1 MISSPYILLSRISPN
16 DPTSAKGAVA
26 AIAGKPMQI
35 DSAGGA
41 SLHLHDDNTTFRQ
54 ANVTLG
60 KIYFLAREVIDATEQ
75 PLENLEFGNPDVNPA
90 LINDPVAAFEAFEIE
105 AEGGGDADGTG
116 AYQVETATV
125 AGTIGASGAGN
136 ATVIVT
142 SALVTGS
149 PLTTS
154 VAVANNDTAAQVA
167 GKIRTALGLVTA
179 ITDFYTVGGSS
190 TTVTLTALSKAAN
203 DYTLNI
209 SVDNGTCTGLT
220 TAATSANT
228 TFGIQTDAAGATF
241 LKVSGT
247 GAITPSTAAG
257 TALTIVSGQW
267 AELTDVATQPRC
279 GTLIKQLTPYLPG
292 NVRVGIEVCEPV
304 FDKIV

>member
-16 DPTSAKGAVA
+16 EPVSAKGAVA

-75 PLENLEFGNPDVNPA
+75 PLENLEFGNSDVNPA
-90 LINDPVAAFEAFEIE
+90 LINDPVSAFEAFEIE

-116 AYQVETATV
+116 QLQVETATLV
-125 AGTIGASGAGN
+125 GTVTEPGDI
-136 ATVIVT
+136 IVT
-142 SALVTGS
+142 VTGALVVGS
-149 PLTTS
+149 PLDVPVTI
-154 VAVANNDTAAQVA
+154 ADNDTASVQG
-167 GKIRTALGLVTA
+167 GKVRDALGLVAA
-179 ITDFYTVGGSS
+179 ITDFYTVGGSGATYS
-190 TTVTLTALSKAAN
+190 LTPITKAAN
-203 DYTLNI
+203 DYTLNLAHD
-209 SVDNGTCTGLT
+209 VDDAVGLT
-220 TAATSANT
+220 AAPTSANT
-228 TFGIQTDAAGATF
+228 TFGIQADAAGATF

-247 GAITPSTAAG
+247 GAITPSTAAD
-257 TALTIVSGQW
+257 TALTIVSGEW
-267 AELTDVATQPRC
+267 AVLTDVATQPRC
-279 GTLIKQLTPYLPG
+279 GKLIKQLTPHLPG